1 MVEQN
6 RRVAVILC
14 AYTET
19 RWEAL
24 GFAIASVQAQTLPPD
39 DVILVIDH
47 NPTLYERARRT
58 FTGVRVIENHEDRG
72 LSGAR
77 NSGIAA
83 TSADILVFMDED
95 AEADPSWL
103 ARLIALYDDPH
114 ILGVGGAI
122 VPQWHSIRP
131 AWFPDEF
138 QWVVGCTYLGMPPC
152 LTPVRN
158 LIGCNMSFRRAV
170 FEAVGG
176 FRHGI
181 GRIGSLPVGCE
192 ETELCIRARQA
203 FPTHDFYYQPT
214 AEVRHLVPPERA
226 QWRYFMSRCYSEGL
240 SKALV
245 TQWVGA
251 EDGLSSEWSYTL
263 YTLPIGILRGVAEG
277 LQGKWAGIGRAFAIV
292 AGLLMT
298 TYGYLRGRIAHRG
311 TKQKGTQIRH
321 ARLHS

>member
-19 RWEAL
+19 RWEVL
-24 GFAIASVQAQTLPPD
+24 GSAIASVQAQTLPPD

-47 NPTLYERARRT
+47 NPTLYERAHKA
-58 FTGVRVIENHEDRG
+58 FAGVRVIENHEDRG

-95 AEADPSWL
+95 AQAEPSWL

-114 ILGVGGAI
+114 VLGVGGAI
-122 VPQWHSIRP
+122 VPQWQATRP
-131 AWFPDEF
+131 AWFPAEF
-138 QWVVGCTYLGMPPC
+138 QWVIGCTYLGMPTH
-152 LTPVRN
+152 LAPVRN

-170 FEAVGG
+170 FDTVGG

-203 FPTHDFYYQPT
+203 FPTRDFYYQPT

-226 QWRYFMSRCYSEGL
+226 QWRYFMSRCYSEGI

-251 EDGLSSEWSYTL
+251 EDGLSSEWQYTL
-263 YTLPIGILRGVAEG
+263 YTLPMGVVRGVAG
-277 LQGKWAGIGRAFAIV
+277 VIKGKWGGIGEAFAIV

-298 TYGYLRGRIAHRG
+298 TYGYLRGRVARIGTTQRG
-311 TKQKGTQIRH
+311 TQVRH
-321 ARLHS
+321 ARLHP

>member
-24 GFAIASVQAQTLPPD
+24 GSAIASVQQQTLPPD

-47 NPTLYERARRT
+47 NPILYERARTT
-58 FTGVRVIENHEDRG
+58 FTEVKVIENHEGRG

-77 NSGIAA
+77 NSGISM
-83 TSADILVFMDED
+83 TTADILAFMDED
-95 AEADPSWL
+95 AQAEPTWL
-103 ARLIALYDDPH
+103 AHLVAIYDAPQV
-114 ILGVGGAI
+114 LGVGGAI
-122 VPQWHSIRP
+122 LPKWQSTRP
-131 AWFPDEF
+131 VWFPAEF
-138 QWVVGCTYLGMPPC
+138 QWVVGCTYLGMPTR
-152 LTPVRN
+152 LASVRN
-158 LIGCNMSFRRAV
+158 LIGCNMSFRRSV
-170 FEAVGG
+170 FETVGG

-181 GRIGSLPVGCE
+181 GRVGTLPVGCE

-203 FPTHDFYYQPT
+203 FPTREFYYQPS

-226 QWRYFMSRCYSEGL
+226 TWRYFMSRCYSEGI

-245 TQWVGA
+245 TQWVGS

-263 YTLPIGILRGVAEG
+263 YTLPIGVLRAFTEMVW
-277 LQGKWAGIGRAFAIV
+277 GKWGGIGRAFAIIG
-292 AGLLMT
+292 GLLMA
-298 TYGYLRGRIAHRG
+298 TYGYLRGRVAQWG
-311 TKQKGTQIRH
+311 TKQKGTRVRH
-321 ARLHS
+321 ARLHP